1 MSIYL
6 SYPIWRLGFYR
17 QSFSPPGRSHVP
29 LYLYELFIG
38 AILADQINPDQASVV
53 VVEEKPEL
61 EAVAIRM
68 NLALY
73 QRTPKDGPLPTL
85 HV

>member
-1 MSIYL
+1 M
-6 SYPIWRLGFYR
+6 
-17 QSFSPPGRSHVP
+17 
-29 LYLYELFIG
+29 YLYELFIG
-38 AILADQINPDQASVV
+38 AILTDQLNLDLASVV

-73 QRTPKDGPLPTL
+73 QRTSEDGSLPTL
-85 HV
+85 HM

>member
-1 MSIYL
+1 M
-6 SYPIWRLGFYR
+6 
-17 QSFSPPGRSHVP
+17 
-29 LYLYELFIG
+29 YLYELFIG
-38 AILADQINPDQASVV
+38 PILTDQINPDQASVV

-73 QRTPKDGPLPTL
+73 QRTSEDGPLPTL
-85 HV
+85 HMRSIHVKVVAKTCSICVVQAAKEC

>member
-1 MSIYL
+1 MYL
-6 SYPIWRLGFYR
+6 DELLIGPILT
-17 QSFSPPGRSHVP
+17 
-29 LYLYELFIG
+29 
-38 AILADQINPDQASVV
+38 DQINPDQASVV

-73 QRTPKDGPLPTL
+73 QRTSEDGLLLIL
-85 HV
+85 HMRSIHVKVVAKTCSICVVQAAKE

>member
-1 MSIYL
+1 MYL
-6 SYPIWRLGFYR
+6 DELLIGPILT
-17 QSFSPPGRSHVP
+17 
-29 LYLYELFIG
+29 
-38 AILADQINPDQASVV
+38 DQINPDQASVV

-73 QRTPKDGPLPTL
+73 QRTSKDGPLPTL
-85 HV
+85 HMRSIHVKVVAKTCSVCMVQAANKC

>member
-1 MSIYL
+1 MYL
-6 SYPIWRLGFYR
+6 DELLIGPILT
-17 QSFSPPGRSHVP
+17 
-29 LYLYELFIG
+29 
-38 AILADQINPDQASVV
+38 DQINPDQASVV

-61 EAVAIRM
+61 EAVAIGM